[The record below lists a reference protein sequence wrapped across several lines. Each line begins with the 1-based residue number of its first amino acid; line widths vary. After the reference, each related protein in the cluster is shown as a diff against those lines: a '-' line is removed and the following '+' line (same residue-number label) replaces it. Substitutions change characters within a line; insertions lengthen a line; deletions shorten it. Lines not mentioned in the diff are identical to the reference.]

1 MSALRDP
8 TPHDIRSQA
17 SYEESHH
24 FDQSHVM
31 SKFPKATSELINRLG
46 TANWRRREKL
56 MFLRSKNED
65 NVLEEGDKGEVA
77 PSPEGEQL
85 IGSEPDVSAYS
96 HSSGL
101 GPESEVTGEFT
112 VSSEM
117 DSWQG
122 TAMTSL
128 TGNGVRELQDLSR
141 PMVAVEA
148 HRLRLPRPPEPNSMF
163 EGHQFKCP
171 YCYRGLV
178 EIYSFPSWKYV
189 SFSGTNYNP
198 PDAVSLGSM
207 S

>member
-17 SYEESHH
+17 SYEGSHH
-24 FDQSHVM
+24 FDQSHVR

-56 MFLRSKNED
+56 MFLRSKNE
-65 NVLEEGDKGEVA
+65 NTIPEERDDKGEVA
-77 PSPEGEQL
+77 PGADGEQVV
-85 IGSEPDVSAYS
+85 GSEADVSAYS
-96 HSSGL
+96 YSSDL
-101 GPESEVTGEFT
+101 GPESEITGEFT
-112 VSSEM
+112 ASSQI

-128 TGNGVRELQDLSR
+128 TGNGVHELRDLNR

-148 HRLRLPRPPEPNSMF
+148 HRLRLPRPPAPNSMF
-163 EGHQFKCP
+163 EGHQFNCP

-178 EIYSFPSWKYV
+178 EIYSFPSWK
-189 SFSGTNYNP
+189 
-198 PDAVSLGSM
+198 
-207 S
+207 